1 MTKPNLLLVPGLLCT
16 DALFAPQIEA
26 LSVKATIAVA
36 DHTHHDN
43 IADMAAAMLN
53 EAPHRFALVGLSMGG
68 YIAFE
73 LIRQAPERIE
83 RLALL
88 DTNARADRPQ
98 QAADRR
104 EFVALAETQG
114 LHAVSKA
121 FVPLMVHPDRLS
133 DEQLVGTIEQM
144 VRDTGFETFERQQEA
159 IISRPDNRPF
169 LPEIRCSTLVIVG
182 EQDAVA
188 PPKVSH
194 EMAAAIPDAR
204 IEVIPDCGHLTTLER
219 PETVTTLLAEWLD
232 L

>member
-26 LSVKATIAVA
+26 LSDKATIAIA

-43 IADMAAAMLN
+43 ISDMAAAMLN
-53 EAPHRFALVGLSMGG
+53 DAPPRFALAGLSMGG

-121 FVPLMVHPDRLS
+121 FVPLMIHPDRLG
-133 DEQLVGTIEQM
+133 DAPLVATIEQM
-144 VRDTGFETFERQQEA
+144 VRDTGFEIFERQQEA

-182 EQDAVA
+182 EQDVVT